1 MQDNYEKPLN
11 SDGSKN
17 PKYVDLLEED
27 KPLAGQKF
35 GCVSFVSPEN
45 VLKQKNIFLFEQFL
59 KKWEVSKSMEKFTQ
73 FLNYISYKY
82 NVDFDKMM
90 ADLEEFSK
98 EEKKTINHSTLS
110 DDYKNF
116 MDQYEDDLEKE
127 FNVANEFQTTVRGVK
142 LRGNFPTQEEAEL
155 RCKMLREADPNHDVY
170 VGPIGMWMPWEPDAY
185 KTGRVE
191 HLEPELNQL
200 MHEKKKNETKAKDA
214 FDARV
219 KESKQKA
226 IEDNIKKAEESG
238 NKLTQTITK
247 DGDLVNVA
255 ATDTDFTG
263 SKEEISVA
271 DIRKELFE
279 GDNVVMGDSDHGLS
293 DLENVTFE
301 LGENKK
307 K

>member
-1 MQDNYEKPLN
+1 MGDNYEKPLN
-11 SDGSKN
+11 NNGSKN
-17 PKYVDLLEED
+17 PNYVDLLEED

-45 VLKQKNIFLFEQFL
+45 ILNLKNLFIFEQFL
-59 KKWEVSKSMEKFTQ
+59 KKWELSKSMEKFTQ

-82 NVDFDKMM
+82 TVDFDKMM
-90 ADLEEFSK
+90 GDLEEFSK
-98 EEKKTINHSTLS
+98 EEKKTINQSTLS

-116 MDQYEDDLEKE
+116 LDQYEDDLENE
-127 FNVANEFQTTVRGVK
+127 FSISNEFQTTVRGVK

-191 HLEPELNQL
+191 HLEEELNQL

-214 FDARV
+214 FDTRI

-226 IEDNIKKAEESG
+226 IEDNIKKAKDSG

-247 DGDLVNVA
+247 EGDLVNISS
-255 ATDTDFTG
+255 THNNFIDNN
-263 SKEEISVA
+263 EEISVA

-279 GDNVVMGDSDHGLS
+279 GDNVVIGDSDHGLS
-293 DLENVTFE
+293 DLENITFE
-301 LGENKK
+301 LADKK
-307 K
+307 KK

>member
-1 MQDNYEKPLN
+1 
-11 SDGSKN
+11 
-17 PKYVDLLEED
+17 
-27 KPLAGQKF
+27 
-35 GCVSFVSPEN
+35 
-45 VLKQKNIFLFEQFL
+45 
-59 KKWEVSKSMEKFTQ
+59 
-73 FLNYISYKY
+73 
-82 NVDFDKMM
+82 
-90 ADLEEFSK
+90 
-98 EEKKTINHSTLS
+98 
-110 DDYKNF
+110 
-116 MDQYEDDLEKE
+116 
-127 FNVANEFQTTVRGVK
+127 
-142 LRGNFPTQEEAEL
+142 
-155 RCKMLREADPNHDVY
+155 MLRETDPNHDVY
-170 VGPIGMWMPWEPDAY
+170 VGPIGIWMPWEPDAY

-255 ATDTDFTG
+255 AADTDFTG